1 MQNCCYFF
9 DLIAGGKLLGFFGI
23 LLSFG
28 YLAKSIMVLRDVG
41 GYEAKEES
49 DDALNDDPEGNN
61 YS

>member
-1 MQNCCYFF
+1 M
-9 DLIAGGKLLGFFGI
+9 GFFGI

-49 DDALNDDPEGNN
+49 DDALNDDPEGN
-61 YS
+61 YHLII